1 MGGESLDFAG
11 ATANCSFVSDS
22 WEDELQSPAD
32 LDLDTD
38 SGITDSEFRMSKE
51 CEAEILTL
59 FAWDTAT
66 DGRPPGR
73 LFSSP
78 SLHDG
83 SAELS
88 VLGPSS
94 LPTSLTEFRG
104 HAGLLA
110 AKCFLAPGFLFG
122 LFDFMVEG
130 KQVTVFAEEAVARL
144 YVPGS
149 VAELSVVM
157 VGATLVSDTQLAG
170 LG

>member
-1 MGGESLDFAG
+1 MGVESLDFAG
-11 ATANCSFVSDS
+11 ANASCSFVSDS
-22 WEDELQSPAD
+22 REDELQSSAD
-32 LDLDTD
+32 LDLGSD

-59 FAWDTAT
+59 FAWDTVT
-66 DGRPPGR
+66 DDRPTGR

-88 VLGPSS
+88 IPGPSI

-110 AKCFLAPGFLFG
+110 AKCFLALGFLLS

-130 KQVTVFAEEAVARL
+130 KQVTVFVEEAVARL
-144 YVPGS
+144 
-149 VAELSVVM
+149 
-157 VGATLVSDTQLAG
+157 
-170 LG
+170 